1 MTEMKLI
8 IFKMQNFRWLLPL
21 PGALICGSLAFY
33 STLTSG
39 ALHSRDPPVPLISC
53 HHSCSL
59 CLVHTS
65 FALAFFTL
73 PARILT
79 VPPTSTADTHSEYS
93 PSMTLLSINTQGSY
107 SSGF

>member
-21 PGALICGSLAFY
+21 PGALICSSLAFY

-39 ALHSRDPPVPLISC
+39 ALHSQDPPVPLI
-53 HHSCSL
+53 
-59 CLVHTS
+59 VHTS

-93 PSMTLLSINTQGSY
+93 PSMTLLSINKQGSY